1 MKKVIRISSL
11 LYLLLITGTLIAQ
24 RTLLINNVNIVDG
37 SGKPSLQG
45 AVRIKDSIIIAV
57 GKLSPLQTDSVIN
70 GNGLTLTP
78 GFIDTHSHHYGDL
91 DTHPESIATNSQGI
105 TTIVIGQDGESETMD
120 SIRSFLKRKPVAV
133 NIATYTGHSTLRE
146 KVLGLSN
153 LNRPATLA
161 EQHRM
166 QTMLAAE
173 MKKGSL
179 GLSTGLEY
187 EAAFFSSTDE
197 VVALAKTA
205 ARYKG
210 RYTSHIRSEDVTLDE
225 AVNELLYIG
234 KVTGM
239 PIQFSHIKIGL
250 KDKWGQSSSIL
261 KRLDSARSAGIR
273 ITADVYPYD
282 FWSSTLKVLFP
293 DKNYASIASAQ
304 FATEHLFDPR
314 QSVLVRYAPE
324 IAYVG
329 KTLSA
334 IAQTRSTNEAST
346 LIELIRLANLFR
358 ADHPNFSGGVE
369 AIAAKAMSAEDVHQF
384 VGWDQAN
391 LCSDGRAG
399 GHPRGYGAFTK
410 MLRVYVRERKQL
422 TLEQAIYKMT
432 ALSAEHAGIKKRGM
446 IAPGYYADLVLLDP
460 LTVADQADLA
470 NATSLSIGIQ
480 SVWIN
485 GRMTY
490 SAKNGSL
497 GAARSGILLPR

>member
-1 MKKVIRISSL
+1 
-11 LYLLLITGTLIAQ
+11 
-24 RTLLINNVNIVDG
+24 
-37 SGKPSLQG
+37 
-45 AVRIKDSIIIAV
+45 
-57 GKLSPLQTDSVIN
+57 
-70 GNGLTLTP
+70 
-78 GFIDTHSHHYGDL
+78 
-91 DTHPESIATNSQGI
+91 
-105 TTIVIGQDGESETMD
+105 
-120 SIRSFLKRKPVAV
+120 
-133 NIATYTGHSTLRE
+133 
-146 KVLGLSN
+146 
-153 LNRPATLA
+153 
-161 EQHRM
+161 
-166 QTMLAAE
+166 ML
-173 MKKGSL
+173 
-179 GLSTGLEY
+179 
-187 EAAFFSSTDE
+187 F
-197 VVALAKTA
+197 
-205 ARYKG
+205 R
-210 RYTSHIRSEDVTLDE
+210 
-225 AVNELLYIG
+225 
-234 KVTGM
+234 
-239 PIQFSHIKIGL
+239 
-250 KDKWGQSSSIL
+250 
-261 KRLDSARSAGIR
+261 
-273 ITADVYPYD
+273 
-282 FWSSTLKVLFP
+282 SSTLKVLFP

-432 ALSAEHAGIKKRGM
+432 ALGAEHAGIKKRGM

-470 NATSLSIGIQ
+470 NAASLSVGIQ

-490 SAKNGSL
+490 SGTSVPL
-497 GAARSGILLPR
+497 GAARPGILIHR